1 MATERTPFWAI
12 LPVTKMV
19 SVLIFGIFCPRPL
32 GAGSKRSTLGCLLR
46 VRGLQTTLGVARN
59 SEFGRGRAFI
69 DRVRSV
75 PKCRHI
81 WNVPNCRRGRRLW
94 PTPPPGASGFDSV
107 LLVGAQLVRLESE
120 RIDECV
126 GGRLDGCRLRIVDVI
141 LGVYGQVLLD
151 GIVDQVEVLSHASG
165 R

>member
-1 MATERTPFWAI
+1 MPRLLHHISVRYRTRRGNDVWSDGAAWNS
-12 LPVTKMV
+12 
-19 SVLIFGIFCPRPL
+19 SVEVFIGC
-32 GAGSKRSTLGCLLR
+32 ARS
-46 VRGLQTTLGVARN
+46 
-59 SEFGRGRAFI
+59 
-69 DRVRSV
+69 
-75 PKCRHI
+75 
-81 WNVPNCRRGRRLW
+81 VPNCRRGCLPW
-94 PTPPPGASGFDSV
+94 QTPPPDVGSLRCR

-141 LGVYGQVLLD
+141 LGMHGQVLLD

>member
-1 MATERTPFWAI
+1 MF
-12 LPVTKMV
+12 
-19 SVLIFGIFCPRPL
+19 
-32 GAGSKRSTLGCLLR
+32 GAGAR
-46 VRGLQTTLGVARN
+46 RGNDVWSDGAARN
-59 SEFGRGRAFI
+59 SSVEVFLGC
-69 DRVRSV
+69 VRSV
-75 PKCRHI
+75 PRCRHI
-81 WNVPNCRRGRRLW
+81 RNVPNYRKG
-94 PTPPPGASGFDSV
+94 GASAVAGAPPLPDVGSLCCR
-107 LLVGAQLVRLESE
+107 LLVGAQLVRLEGK